1 MNFLTYRSEVDSL
14 RAISIILV
22 IFYHLNLSFFSGGFI
37 GVDIFFIISGYV
49 ISNLILEEL
58 EQKND
63 FKFSK
68 FIEKRLRRLVPAL
81 YFFLFITFSR

>member
-1 MNFLTYRSEVDSL
+1 MHEKTFRFDIQSL
-14 RAISIILV
+14 RAVSVILV
-22 IFYHLNLSFFSGGFI
+22 IFYHFNFTYQNIPLFSGGFI

-63 FKFSK
+63 YGIKLP
-68 FIEKRLRRLVPAL
+68 EE
-81 YFFLFITFSR
+81 YF

>member
-1 MNFLTYRSEVDSL
+1 MHEKTFRFDIQSL
-14 RAISIILV
+14 RAVSVILV
-22 IFYHLNLSFFSGGFI
+22 IFYHFNFTYQNIPLFSGGFI

-81 YFFLFITFSR
+81 YFFCL